1 MESKKYFITPSG
13 EKLLTEW
20 SDADFVK
27 FSKKAERAAFGL
39 LMDGDFEIIHGK
51 REKTAAETFGL
62 AYTSSS
68 SFAAVWNTNTET
80 RLRGTR
86 LYFDGVAIN
95 DAGKPI
101 IIYTE
106 LNKNGDE
113 IGTIYSKTGLTLR
126 APLYAY
132 GERA

>member
-1 MESKKYFITPSG
+1 MENKKYFITPSG

-27 FSKKAERAAFGL
+27 FGRRAERAAFGL
-39 LMDGDFEIIHGK
+39 LTDGDFEIIHGK
-51 REKTAAETFGL
+51 RRADGIETFGL

-68 SFAAVWNTNTET
+68 DFAALWNTNTET
-80 RLRGTR
+80 RRRGTR

-95 DAGKPI
+95 DAEKPV

-106 LNKNGDE
+106 RNADGDE
-113 IGTIYSKTGLTLR
+113 IGTRYETITK
-126 APLYAY
+126 
-132 GERA
+132 